1 MPRQAAVTVENNF
14 RNGLIT
20 EASGLNFPE
29 SACTETYDCIFDFD
43 GSVRRRLGLDFET
56 NYATKTID
64 RDGSVVS
71 SYIWRNV
78 VGDGTINLLVLQVG
92 STLYFYDTSDAPI
105 SAGALATTVDL
116 TNHSTV
122 GAPTPETVECQFTS
136 GDRFL
141 FITHPYIEPIRVEYD
156 SITQVVSATEII
168 LKIRDFAGDPDDP
181 YGIDERPTATVGTL
195 NVHHLYNLYNQGWN
209 ATNLATWDTAFTH
222 MPSNADIM
230 WAFKNSSDAFDTA
243 TEPNVIAGN
252 TKAARGHF
260 ILEVADQDRDTAAGT
275 TGATSDG
282 TGYQRPRTSAFH
294 AGRMF
299 FSGLNYAGFNSHIYF
314 TQVIESNEQYGFCY
328 QQNDPTSED
337 ASDLLP
343 ADGGVIAIHEAGTIH
358 KLYSIPG
365 MLLVFAQNG
374 IWAIAGSQGIGF
386 AANDYT
392 VSKIST
398 INTISAT
405 SFVDIAGF
413 PSWWNAEGI
422 FVIGM
427 EGNTPQVQSLDR

>member
-1 MPRQAAVTVENNF
+1 MPRQVAVTVENNF

-209 ATNLATWDTAFTH
+209 AANLATWDTAFTH

-275 TGATSDG
+275 T
-282 TGYQRPRTSAFH
+282 
-294 AGRMF
+294 
-299 FSGLNYAGFNSHIYF
+299 
-314 TQVIESNEQYGFCY
+314 
-328 QQNDPTSED
+328 
-337 ASDLLP
+337 
-343 ADGGVIAIHEAGTIH
+343 
-358 KLYSIPG
+358 
-365 MLLVFAQNG
+365 
-374 IWAIAGSQGIGF
+374 
-386 AANDYT
+386 
-392 VSKIST
+392 
-398 INTISAT
+398 
-405 SFVDIAGF
+405 
-413 PSWWNAEGI
+413 
-422 FVIGM
+422 
-427 EGNTPQVQSLDR
+427 